1 MPLFYY
7 ESLLLVIFLLFL
19 LEPRHSEELHPLT
32 SSHGIKLEDSIS
44 LYVSTEDMTVEQLG

>member
-7 ESLLLVIFLLFL
+7 ESLLLFIFLLFL
-19 LEPRHSEELHPLT
+19 LAAHHSEELHPLM

-44 LYVSTEDMTVEQLG
+44 LYVSPKDMTVEQLG